1 MYKRMDL
8 NGIWKLFGFGDE
20 KNDKKVS
27 KELENFKKS
36 PQFKLKMFAKMIS
49 QGVIFKKQLIDFF
62 KNSDPEIEMDGIGEV
77 GDLMMYNRAW
87 FWVSECTP
95 RKKEWKEALTEIA
108 SEDFKECIEVS
119 IKYFEEIEEY
129 EKCAHFKKILDFVE
143 KVLKEKEDVIS

>member
-49 QGVIFKKQLIDFF
+49 QGVMFKKQLIDFF

-87 FWVSECTP
+87 FWVSECNP